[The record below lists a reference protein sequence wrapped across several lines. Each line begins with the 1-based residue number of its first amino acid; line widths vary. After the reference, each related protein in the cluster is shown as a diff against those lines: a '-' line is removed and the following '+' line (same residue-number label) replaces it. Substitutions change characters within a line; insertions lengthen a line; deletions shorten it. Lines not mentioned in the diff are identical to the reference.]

1 MPLVVME
8 LLQRGKKT
16 NKFSHLFPKVGLLSV
31 SFLFSVLQSEKERRV
46 SSRPHIFTAKST
58 ANSER
63 RENAVDSV
71 CFTKSSPPVDDF
83 VNALFFVLYLKLT

>member
-16 NKFSHLFPKVGLLSV
+16 NKFLHWFPKVGLLSV
-31 SFLFSVLQSEKERRV
+31 SFLFSVLQSEKERV
-46 SSRPHIFTAKST
+46 SSQPHIFTAKST

-63 RENAVDSV
+63 RETAADS
-71 CFTKSSPPVDDF
+71 
-83 VNALFFVLYLKLT
+83 LFVLPSHRLQ